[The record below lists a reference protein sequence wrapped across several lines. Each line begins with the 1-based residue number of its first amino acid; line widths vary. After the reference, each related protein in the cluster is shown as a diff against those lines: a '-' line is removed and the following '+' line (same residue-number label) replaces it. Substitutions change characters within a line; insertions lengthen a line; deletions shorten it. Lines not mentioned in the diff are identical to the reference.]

1 MDESARR
8 AVHLTLR
15 DGRSKPRRA
24 CHASFSSARMARARA
39 MRSPGSVIRR
49 GEGAACCAEE
59 SLERAALWGADRDAS
74 DKGPG
79 PHFWAAPVWMAAAS
93 AKLGKCDRGSA
104 PEVGSLKSPTGLFD
118 PWLLPC
124 IARPTSQDGQL
135 KAYTMLGVQNRGCNL
150 LQCGSGKRAP
160 EHKQGGASQPC
171 SPEISVN
178 L

>member
-15 DGRSKPRRA
+15 DGRSKSRRA

-59 SLERAALWGADRDAS
+59 SLEPAALWSADRGAS
-74 DKGPG
+74 YKGPRSG
-79 PHFWAAPVWMAAAS
+79 PHFWAAPVWTAAAS

-104 PEVGSLKSPTGLFD
+104 PDVGSLEPPTGLFD
-118 PWLLPC
+118 PWPLLC
-124 IARPTSQDGQL
+124 IARPTSQVGYL
-135 KAYTMLGVQNRGCNL
+135 KPILCWVC
-150 LQCGSGKRAP
+150 KI
-160 EHKQGGASQPC
+160 GGATCCNAVVGSEHQNTNKGA
-171 SPEISVN
+171 SHD
-178 L
+178 LARRRFL